1 MFQKPLVGDRLGDS
15 LLSLL
20 DRMNEFRSN
29 KDENLD
35 DMLAYLDAQQYTDF
49 RSCPDHA
56 LAVLRFAEKNE
67 LLELWRD
74 SFCHCA
80 GMADQLTSSG
90 EFEVCGVIN
99 VAMMIAVANTTPA
112 CLSSIESTHY
122 PGSSGDG
129 PSPGTRWSFTRQLSR
144 G

>member
-1 MFQKPLVGDRLGDS
+1 MFEKPLVGDRLGDS
-15 LLSLL
+15 LLLL
-20 DRMNEFRSN
+20 LNRMNEFRSN
-29 KDENLD
+29 EDENLE
-35 DMLAYLDAQQYTDF
+35 DMLAYLDAQEYTDF

-80 GMADQLTSSG
+80 GMADQLPSSG
-90 EFEVCGVIN
+90 EFEVCGIIN
-99 VAMMIAVANTTPA
+99 VATFAVVDSILV
-112 CLSSIESTHY
+112 CFSSIESAHY
-122 PGSSGDG
+122 SGPSRDG
-129 PSPGTRWSFTRQLSR
+129 PSPRTRWSFTWQLSR